1 MKKVRVL
8 HISKYYYPFT
18 GGTEQVARQCVR
30 ALKEACDVVY
40 EQAVFCFDHKGM
52 KGPSAGE
59 RSVDSVDR
67 VDGIRVVRCR
77 CEAKVASQ
85 SLSFSYRRRL
95 KAVFVQ
101 FDPDIVILHYP
112 NPFAAHYLLSF
123 LKPDQKLVIYWHLDI
138 VKQKLLGKLFAGQN
152 RRLLE
157 RADRVVATSPN
168 YIEGSAWLSQY
179 RRKCVAVPNCIDES
193 GLDGNY
199 KEYQK
204 DKILCLAVGRHV
216 EYKGFRYLIEAAQYL
231 DDRFEIVITG
241 GGPLTVEL
249 KEQAEELKRY
259 TEEEQAQ
266 EWKRQ
271 AETEE
276 LKRHAE
282 AEERKRYAETEE
294 LKRHAEAEEW
304 KRQAETEELKRHAEA
319 EELKRHAEAEE
330 RKRYAEA
337 GEAYQPENADTA
349 EYAQDNLDT
358 GVDLNSRGKGFPE
371 IIFAGLVSDEE
382 LKTYLHACDIFCFPS
397 ITKNEAFGIALAEAM
412 YCSKPAVTFTIEGSG
427 VNYVSLDG
435 VTGIE
440 CPNRDSRA
448 FAEAMKLLAERPD
461 LRERYGKAARK
472 RVEELFL
479 YKQYAA
485 HVRSLMAELA

>member
-241 GGPLTVEL
+241 GGPLTEEL

-266 EWKRQ
+266 
-271 AETEE
+271 
-276 LKRHAE
+276 
-282 AEERKRYAETEE
+282 
-294 LKRHAEAEEW
+294 EW

>member
-30 ALKEACDVVY
+30 ALKESGDAVYEQTRKEAGDAVY
-40 EQAVFCFDHKGM
+40 EQAREEAGDAVQEHSRKEAGDAAYEQVVFCFDHKGM
-52 KGPSAGE
+52 KGPSAKE
-59 RSVDSVDR
+59 RSADSVDR

-95 KAVFVQ
+95 KAVFMQ
-101 FDPDIVILHYP
+101 FDPDIVVLHYP
-112 NPFAAHYLLSF
+112 NPFATHYLLSF

-179 RRKCVAVPNCIDES
+179 RRKCVAIPNCIDEN
-193 GLDGNY
+193 GLDGHFP
-199 KEYQK
+199 EYPK

-241 GGPLTVEL
+241 GGPLTEEL
-249 KEQAEELKRY
+249 QEQAEELKRY
-259 TEEEQAQ
+259 AGV
-266 EWKRQ
+266 
-271 AETEE
+271 EE

-282 AEERKRYAETEE
+282 AEERNLHADPEQEE
-294 LKRHAEAEEW
+294 
-304 KRQAETEELKRHAEA
+304 
-319 EELKRHAEAEE
+319 
-330 RKRYAEA
+330 
-337 GEAYQPENADTA
+337 EAYQPESADTA
-349 EYAQDNLDT
+349 EYARDESETDSGLD
-358 GVDLNSRGKGFPE
+358 SKGKGLPE

-412 YCSKPAVTFTIEGSG
+412 YCAKPAVTFTIEGSG
-427 VNYVSLDG
+427 VNYVSLNG
-435 VTGIE
+435 ITGIE

-448 FAEAMKLLAERPD
+448 FAEAMKLLADRPD
-461 LRERYGKAARK
+461 LREQYGKAARA

-479 YKQYAA
+479 YRQYAA

>member
-1 MKKVRVL
+1 M
-8 HISKYYYPFT
+8 
-18 GGTEQVARQCVR
+18 
-30 ALKEACDVVY
+30 
-40 EQAVFCFDHKGM
+40 
-52 KGPSAGE
+52 
-59 RSVDSVDR
+59 
-67 VDGIRVVRCR
+67 
-77 CEAKVASQ
+77 
-85 SLSFSYRRRL
+85 
-95 KAVFVQ
+95 
-101 FDPDIVILHYP
+101 
-112 NPFAAHYLLSF
+112 
-123 LKPDQKLVIYWHLDI
+123 
-138 VKQKLLGKLFAGQN
+138 
-152 RRLLE
+152 
-157 RADRVVATSPN
+157 
-168 YIEGSAWLSQY
+168 
-179 RRKCVAVPNCIDES
+179 
-193 GLDGNY
+193 
-199 KEYQK
+199 
-204 DKILCLAVGRHV
+204 
-216 EYKGFRYLIEAAQYL
+216 
-231 DDRFEIVITG
+231 ITG
-241 GGPLTVEL
+241 GGPLTEEL

-266 EWKRQ
+266 
-271 AETEE
+271 
-276 LKRHAE
+276 
-282 AEERKRYAETEE
+282 
-294 LKRHAEAEEW
+294 EW

>member
-30 ALKEACDVVY
+30 ALKESGDAVY
-40 EQAVFCFDHKGM
+40 EQTRKEAGDSAYEQVVICFDHKGM
-52 KGPSAGE
+52 KGPSAKE
-59 RSVDSVDR
+59 RSADSVDR

-95 KAVFVQ
+95 KAVFMQ
-101 FDPDIVILHYP
+101 FDPDIVVLHYP
-112 NPFAAHYLLSF
+112 NPFATHYLLSF
-123 LKPDQKLVIYWHLDI
+123 LKPDQKLIVYWHLDI

-179 RRKCVAVPNCIDES
+179 RRKCVAIPNCIDEN
-193 GLDGNY
+193 GLDGHFP
-199 KEYQK
+199 EYPK

-241 GGPLTVEL
+241 GGPLTEEL

-259 TEEEQAQ
+259 AGV
-266 EWKRQ
+266 
-271 AETEE
+271 EE

-282 AEERKRYAETEE
+282 TEERKLYAETEE
-294 LKRHAEAEEW
+294 QKRY
-304 KRQAETEELKRHAEA
+304 
-319 EELKRHAEAEE
+319 AEAEE
-330 RKRYAEA
+330 RKRHVESEERNLHADPEQEE
-337 GEAYQPENADTA
+337 EAYQPESADTA
-349 EYAQDNLDT
+349 EYVHDESETDS
-358 GVDLNSRGKGFPE
+358 GLNSKGKGLPE

-412 YCSKPAVTFTIEGSG
+412 YCAKPAVTFTIEGSG
-427 VNYVSLDG
+427 VNYVSLNG
-435 VTGIE
+435 ITGIE

-448 FAEAMKLLAERPD
+448 FAEAMKLLADRPD
-461 LRERYGKAARK
+461 LREQYGKAARA

-479 YKQYAA
+479 YRQYAA